1 MRLIQEINM
10 NYWLLLIPV
19 ISAFIGWFTN
29 WIAVKMLFHPRNPK
43 IILGFNIQGIFPKR
57 QDQFAQKLGKLV
69 GDELLSFSDIEE
81 KITNPENL
89 KMILPQLDTHIDHF
103 LRVKL
108 SDTMPMI
115 SMFIGDKTIDKLKSV
130 FLEELETLFPKMMK
144 DYAGT
149 LKTQLDLEQIVT
161 EKVKAFSSDKLENIL
176 YQVMAK
182 EFRFVELIGGVL
194 GFLIGL
200 LQIVITLLTQ

>member
-1 MRLIQEINM
+1 M

-29 WIAVKMLFHPRNPK
+29 WVAVKMLFHPRNPK
-43 IILGFNIQGIFPKR
+43 IILGYNIQGIFPKR
-57 QDQFAQKLGKLV
+57 QEQFAQKLGKLV
-69 GDELLSFSDIEE
+69 SEELLSFTDIEE

-89 KMILPQLDTHIDHF
+89 QKVLPQLETHIDHF

-108 SDTMPMI
+108 ADSMPVI
-115 SMFIGDKTIDKLKSV
+115 SMFIGDKTIDKLKNV
-130 FLEELETLFPKMMK
+130 FLEELETLFPKLMK

-149 LKTQLDLEQIVT
+149 LKSQLDLEQIVT
-161 EKVKAFSSDKLENIL
+161 DKVKAFSSDKLEDIL

-182 EFRFVELIGGVL
+182 EFRFVEIIGGVL
-194 GFLIGL
+194 GFIIGL